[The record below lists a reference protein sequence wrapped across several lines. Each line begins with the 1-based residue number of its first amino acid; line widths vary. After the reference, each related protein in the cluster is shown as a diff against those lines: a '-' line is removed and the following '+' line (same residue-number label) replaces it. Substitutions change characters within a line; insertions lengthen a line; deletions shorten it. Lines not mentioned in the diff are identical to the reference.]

1 MKNAIATWKWSLG
14 VVARSPAAL
23 VSLAAFAA
31 LWGFGAY
38 QWLWLPESSGLL
50 LLLALIWAVAQIAI
64 AAAFFTGTM
73 AAAVGAAASDSRRIE
88 VRSLLGF
95 SRAQY
100 LRCLAWGAISLV
112 LLFVLSYLFKWSD
125 DHALEVAS
133 FLTFR
138 SEKAV
143 SPIRVGKVFWVIQ
156 ILIWVIVGGSLLTSL
171 AHLLRDGW
179 MDTRRQAARIL
190 GGCCWRTPFWSGLL
204 SVGVFGSLAWLLA
217 AWHPKV
223 SVGFSDYA
231 QTLVR
236 MGGAL
241 LLIIGGWLFWLLS
254 LARFNFPPDKP
265 PTALMP
271 PPSSESLN

>member
-14 VVARSPAAL
+14 VVARCPAVLVALAAL
-23 VSLAAFAA
+23 AA

-50 LLLALIWAVAQIAI
+50 LLLALIWAIVQIAV
-64 AAAFFTGTM
+64 AVAFF
-73 AAAVGAAASDSRRIE
+73 AATSAASVVATTSDTRRIE

-95 SRAQY
+95 TRAQY
-100 LRCLAWGAISLV
+100 WRCLAWGAISAALM
-112 LLFVLSYLFKWSD
+112 LVLSYLFRWSD

-143 SPIRVGKVFWVIQ
+143 SPVSVGKVFWVIQ
-156 ILIWVIVGGSLLTSL
+156 MVIWIIVGGSLLSTL
-171 AHLLRDGW
+171 ALLLREGW
-179 MDTRRQAARIL
+179 VETRRQAARIL
-190 GGCCWRTPFWSGLL
+190 RGCCWRTPFWSGLL

-217 AWHPKV
+217 TWHPKV

-231 QTLVR
+231 QMLVR

-241 LLIIGGWLFWLLS
+241 LLIISGWLFWLLS
-254 LARFNFPPDKP
+254 LARCNFPPEKP
-265 PTALMP
+265 PAA
-271 PPSSESLN
+271 